1 MEVGRLQVIQII
13 KSRTYNFHS
22 FNYTALVGNKIL
34 MSNIIFSE
42 NVKPGI
48 KFARKYFDS
57 IEKMMHKDYGQQ
69 LGLSSTQHLMN
80 LHNNKAGRLVSSS
93 ELQCFI
99 LCFCLVLSI
108 DENLTQYHIIQTAL
122 TLKL

>member
-1 MEVGRLQVIQII
+1 MGRLQVIHMIE
-13 KSRTYNFHS
+13 SRTCNFHS
-22 FNYTALVGNKIL
+22 FYRALVGNKIL
-34 MSNIIFSE
+34 NSNLIFSE
-42 NVKPGI
+42 NVRPGI

-93 ELQCFI
+93 ELQCLI
-99 LCFCLVLSI
+99 LCFCLLSI